1 MAPRTLVL
9 VDDQPEFLELARARL
24 SRDPALRV
32 VAEATSGQAALDL
45 LPSLENPPAAI
56 LLDVEMPGL
65 DGFETAK
72 RLKALAPAIRIIL
85 TSASESRGYSAAA
98 VGLGASFLSK
108 RDLSVEAVLRML
120 D

>member
-1 MAPRTLVL
+1 MAARTLVL
-9 VDDQPEFLELARARL
+9 VDDQPEFLELARSRL
-24 SRDPALRV
+24 SRNPGLQV
-32 VAEATSGQAALDL
+32 VAEATSGQAALEL
-45 LPSLENPPAAI
+45 LPSLETQPAAI

-72 RLKALAPAIRIIL
+72 RVKALAPAIRIIL

-98 VGLGASFLSK
+98 VGLGASFLPK
-108 RDLSVEAVLRML
+108 RDLSVDAILRLL